1 MEDKQKHVKFDQ
13 RETPTQK
20 EDNYAWSTIRVA
32 EGIAINVGSAILIAI
47 LTAIVAFLPS
57 ILLLVIQHLFH
68 FLVIPTNWLVI
79 LAFFGGAVL
88 FVLLIAVGLLYL
100 FMKKHPII
108 VGLILL
114 SVLLGP
120 FVEAKFTEFV
130 SKRQSNPTNKD
141 GN

>member
-1 MEDKQKHVKFDQ
+1 MEDNQKQVKLNQ

-20 EDNYAWSTIRVA
+20 EDNYTWSTIRVA

-57 ILLLVIQHLFH
+57 ALLLIIQPLFH
-68 FLVIPTNWLVI
+68 FLAIPTNWLVT
-79 LAFFGGAVL
+79 LAFFGGAVI

-100 FMKKHPII
+100 LMKKHPVIL
-108 VGLILL
+108 GLILL